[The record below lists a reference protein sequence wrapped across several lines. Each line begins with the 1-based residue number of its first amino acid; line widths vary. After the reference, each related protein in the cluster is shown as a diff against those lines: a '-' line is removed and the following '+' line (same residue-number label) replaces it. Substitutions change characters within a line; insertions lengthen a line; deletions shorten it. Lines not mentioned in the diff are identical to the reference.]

1 MSQHL
6 VQFYE
11 NDAFLNEEVL
21 NFLSSGLWAGDAAI
35 VIAAK
40 PRLQYLEKRLRLNS
54 LLGAINPNPDDPGY
68 YTFHDAEETLSTFMI
83 DGWPNEPRFVE
94 VIGNMIEHA
103 SQQGNRRVR
112 VFGEMVALLWADG
125 KQDVAMRVEEL
136 WNVVAERRHFTLL
149 CAYPMS
155 SFAGEEHGT
164 PFHEVCAAHSR
175 VRPAENY
182 QEYGG
187 QDALY
192 RNIAKLQQK
201 TKAMESEVKRRRKI
215 ELMLSEREKELSD
228 FLENAVV
235 GLHRLA
241 PDGRIAWANKFELDL
256 LGYLP
261 DEYIGRQVTD
271 FHLDRQAMG
280 AMLERVFKGET
291 VYDFPAQLRCKD
303 GSIKHVLI
311 HSNAHFEDGNCIFAR
326 CFLRDIT
333 DHVRLK
339 EEKRRRME
347 DKRTE
352 KMLRAAQDELENRV
366 LERTAKL
373 ARSNALLVAEIAE
386 RRRAERA
393 LQQSQR
399 LLRELALH
407 TEGVVESERKRIARE
422 LHDEL
427 GQNLM
432 ALRIDVLLMNEEAG
446 EARPQLAACVNSA
459 LTNID
464 ATIKN
469 VRAIINDLRPAVLDL
484 GLYAAIE
491 WAVREFERRSGI
503 ECKLNADHHEFNLD
517 DARAIALFRILQES
531 LNNVIRHAY
540 ANQVE
545 ISLQCDGNAICMR
558 IADDGVGDFPGCRRK
573 ANAFGLVGIRE
584 RVSALGGELTIDTDK
599 GMGMALTVVL
609 PV

>member
-21 NFLSSGLWAGDAAI
+21 NFLSSGLWAGDAVI

-54 LLGAINPNPDDPGY
+54 LLGAVNLDDPGY
-68 YTFHDAEETLSTFMI
+68 YILHDAEETLSTFMI
-83 DGWPNEPRFVE
+83 DGWPNEQRFVE
-94 VIGNMIEHA
+94 VMGNMIEHA
-103 SQQGNRRVR
+103 SQQGKRRVR
-112 VFGEMVALLWADG
+112 MFSEMVVLLWTDG
-125 KQDVAMRVEEL
+125 KQDAAMRVEEL
-136 WNVVAERRHFTLL
+136 WNVMAERRLFTLL

-164 PFHEVCAAHSR
+164 PFHEICAAHSR
-175 VRPAENY
+175 VCPAENY

-215 ELMLSEREKELSD
+215 ELMLSEREKEFSD

-241 PDGRIAWANKFELDL
+241 PDGRVAWANKFELDL
-256 LGYLP
+256 LGYRP
-261 DEYIGRQVTD
+261 EEYIGRQVTD
-271 FHLDRQAMG
+271 FHLDRKAMG

-333 DHVRLK
+333 DHVRLQ
-339 EEKRRRME
+339 EEQRRRME

-373 ARSNALLVAEIAE
+373 ARSNALLIAEITE

-393 LQQSQR
+393 LQQSQQ

-446 EARPQLAACVNSA
+446 EARPQLAACVHSA
-459 LTNID
+459 LANID

-469 VRAIINDLRPAVLDL
+469 VRAIINDLRPAVIDL

-491 WAVREFERRSGI
+491 CHVILTAQRYRVRTKCGPSRIQSGR
-503 ECKLNADHHEFNLD
+503 CPRDSVVSHS
-517 DARAIALFRILQES
+517 ARVAQQRDSPCLCES
-531 LNNVIRHAY
+531 G
-540 ANQVE
+540 ANQF
-545 ISLQCDGNAICMR
+545 AMR
-558 IADDGVGDFPGCRRK
+558 RQRDLHADCR
-573 ANAFGLVGIRE
+573 
-584 RVSALGGELTIDTDK
+584 
-599 GMGMALTVVL
+599 
-609 PV
+609 